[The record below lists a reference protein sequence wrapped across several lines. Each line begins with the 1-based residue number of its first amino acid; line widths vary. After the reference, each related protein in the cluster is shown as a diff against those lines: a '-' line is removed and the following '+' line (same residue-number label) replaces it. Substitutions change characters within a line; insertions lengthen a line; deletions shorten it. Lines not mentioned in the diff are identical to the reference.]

1 MQKNATTGKC
11 QCPDNYPLL
20 AGGICRDCNNSSHYF
35 DLTTSKCALCPNG
48 MSVSLDNNTCM
59 CFANQIYKNHSCVC
73 PDDLPYLARDGCIAC
88 NLPKYFNATSRKC

>member
-1 MQKNATTGKC
+1 
-11 QCPDNYPLL
+11 
-20 AGGICRDCNNSSHYF
+20 
-35 DLTTSKCALCPNG
+35 

-73 PDDLPYLARDGCIAC
+73 PDDLPYLARDGCIVC